1 MSTTSLL
8 DSNVKLL
15 GRLPLF
21 ADVPKDDLMQLA
33 GQTRLDSYA
42 ALIRSSFTRGISA
55 SGFTWCAAAG

>member
-21 ADVPKDDLMQLA
+21 ADVPKDDLMLLA

-42 ALIRSSFTRGISA
+42 RDAVIFYGESA